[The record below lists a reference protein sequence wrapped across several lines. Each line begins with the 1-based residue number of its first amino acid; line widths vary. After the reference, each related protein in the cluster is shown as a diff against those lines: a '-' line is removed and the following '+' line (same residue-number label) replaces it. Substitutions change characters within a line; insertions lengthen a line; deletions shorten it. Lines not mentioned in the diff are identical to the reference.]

1 MEFSHSMP
9 SLSLFLFNTYSG
21 YATLVLQDKKKT
33 EFLLS
38 KKGVGQGYPLS
49 MLAAVM
55 PLIKSLSNPSNW
67 IQNWFADDSSCIA
80 KLTHLRDWFDKLC
93 EHGPKYGYY
102 PEVILEVDKCIVIVD
117 SNHETDARSAFEH
130 LGVKVVKGYRLL
142 GGFIGNHDSTKAFMQ
157 NKIMELTN
165 SVFKLSKVAESQPQA
180 AFSAL
185 EKSLQFEWSY
195 IQRILPNF
203 DDEYVPIQDAVS
215 HSLGACGSGKPMLS
229 HTLLEKCMH

>member
-9 SLSLFLFNTYSG
+9 SLSRFLFNTYSG

-38 KKGVGQGYPLS
+38 KKGVGQGDPLS

-142 GGFIGNHDSTKAFMQ
+142 GGFIGDHDSTKAFM
-157 NKIMELTN
+157 
-165 SVFKLSKVAESQPQA
+165 
-180 AFSAL
+180 
-185 EKSLQFEWSY
+185 
-195 IQRILPNF
+195 
-203 DDEYVPIQDAVS
+203 
-215 HSLGACGSGKPMLS
+215 
-229 HTLLEKCMH
+229 